1 VDQGPKKNRP
11 VEEEPMKF
19 GEDQQN
25 SNLAVNSL
33 RELVTGCSVGGEKR
47 LNS

>member
-33 RELVTGCSVGGEKR
+33 RELVTGSVVGEKR